1 MGKILA
7 IDYGLKRTGI
17 AYSDEIIPIAHPLKT
32 VQTHLLW
39 DFLNKYFSENTVQT
53 IVLGMPKKLDG
64 SSTDSTP
71 HVKGFK
77 KKLSKEFPQKN
88 IIMIDERFT
97 SKIARQTI
105 FLSGISK
112 KKKKDKGI
120 VDEVAAVIILQDYLS
135 TIS

>member
-39 DFLNKYFSENTVQT
+39 DFLNKYFLENNVQT

-64 SSTDSTP
+64 SSTNSTP
-71 HVKGFK
+71 YVKGFK
-77 KKLSKEFPQKN
+77 KKLCKEFPQKN

-97 SKIARQTI
+97 SKIAKKSI
-105 FLSGISK
+105 LACGVK
-112 KKKKDKGI
+112 KKRRQDKSLI
-120 VDEVAAVIILQDYLS
+120 DKVSATIILQNYLDYKN
-135 TIS
+135 